1 MSTPRR
7 GISLTPMETRR
18 DFIVRAA
25 QLADQLGYELFVV
38 PEGWGLDST
47 LVLTEIALRTENIRL
62 MSGILSVWSRTPGAI
77 AMNAATLSEISEGRY
92 VLGLG
97 ASTKALVEGFHG
109 IRFAQP
115 AKQLRDTTKAVRQIL
130 QGERSGISADL
141 DARALKLGQAPAPEL
156 PIYIA
161 AMGPRAVTVAA
172 EEADGWFPYYVA
184 RDRFAGWVPELQ
196 EKRESAG
203 DLDAPLTV
211 IAGPNVSVSA
221 NEADGRQTAANN
233 LAWYLCAMG
242 DVYAQSVSAQ
252 GYADEVDMVLQA
264 NPKPSP
270 SHGDIPAEAQIL
282 LDQLA
287 VYGAPNK
294 VREELRSWDDAVDVN
309 VLGIAPGIPWPD
321 MEAIIHAGAPDK
333 G

>member
-1 MSTPRR
+1 
-7 GISLTPMETRR
+7 
-18 DFIVRAA
+18 
-25 QLADQLGYELFVV
+25 
-38 PEGWGLDST
+38 
-47 LVLTEIALRTENIRL
+47 
-62 MSGILSVWSRTPGAI
+62 
-77 AMNAATLSEISEGRY
+77 
-92 VLGLG
+92 
-97 ASTKALVEGFHG
+97 
-109 IRFAQP
+109 
-115 AKQLRDTTKAVRQIL
+115 
-130 QGERSGISADL
+130 
-141 DARALKLGQAPAPEL
+141 
-156 PIYIA
+156 
-161 AMGPRAVTVAA
+161 
-172 EEADGWFPYYVA
+172 
-184 RDRFAGWVPELQ
+184 
-196 EKRESAG
+196 
-203 DLDAPLTV
+203 
-211 IAGPNVSVSA
+211 VSVNA

-242 DVYAQSVSAQ
+242 DVYAKSVSAQ

-321 MEAIIHAGAPDK
+321 MEAILHAGAPDK